1 MSRTQALVQ
10 IIGLANQA
18 NDRTTYD
25 YLLSEAESIMSRIR
39 DEQVKYCDL
48 QSCSQKNWSSRTEDS
63 ISRLPL
69 QAKQQF
75 IGARNYNLNPMTT
88 AVLL

>member
-1 MSRTQALVQ
+1 MTRTEALVQ
-10 IIGLANQA
+10 IIDLANQA

-48 QSCSQKNWSSRTEDS
+48 QSCSQKNWSSRTEDF
-63 ISRLPL
+63 INRPPL
-69 QAKQQF
+69 QPKQRF
-75 IGARNYNLNPMTT
+75 TGAINYNLDPMNT